1 MSNEYKRCDT
11 CTHCYCAGK
20 YTWSCEGC
28 PMYKTDEELPEH
40 GEGCGCVAYE
50 FDYDGD
56 CPFYEEDTEETNGA
70 Q

>member
-1 MSNEYKRCDT
+1 MNNEYKRCDT

-28 PMYKTDEELPEH
+28 PMYKTGKELPEH
-40 GEGCGCVAYE
+40 EEGCGCVSYN
-50 FDYDGD
+50 FDVDGD

>member
-11 CTHCYCAGK
+11 GTHCYCAGK
-20 YTWSCEGC
+20 YTWNCEGC
-28 PMYKTDEELPEH
+28 PMYKTDEELPTHE
-40 GEGCGCVAYE
+40 EGCGCVVYN